1 MIGKKK
7 NFWAKLIFYYCS
19 LLQFL
24 SFLCITWKE
33 NFFFLAKTRE
43 IEYKINDDRWMFLE
57 VSKKK
62 QNWLNRENWKNNNWK
77 NRTVK
82 ENRLNRLK
90 FWKNRPVRFRFYKP
104 ETEKTEPNWT
114 QTEKM
119 KKTRAKPS
127 QNRKNRAKL
136 VFVQKNRTELKPVCL
151 N

>member
-1 MIGKKK
+1 LHATFHIMLWPWRLCCIQRFVKFVYTCLIYNNLQVPLKPKEMFHIMLFVAQSQFPIMIFLINFLHDWKKKK

-62 QNWLNRENWKNNNWK
+62 
-77 NRTVK
+77 
-82 ENRLNRLK
+82 
-90 FWKNRPVRFRFYKP
+90 
-104 ETEKTEPNWT
+104 
-114 QTEKM
+114 
-119 KKTRAKPS
+119 KKTD
-127 QNRKNRAKL
+127 
-136 VFVQKNRTELKPVCL
+136 
-151 N
+151 